1 MRRTAAT
8 LAIVAVLAPVAVSGE
23 PADRRVNVSD
33 APDVASAYARIVD
46 AAKEMCRESQTVRT
60 AAALRQCVRVVVA
73 RTVSASRDADLIGF
87 AQTQPTAA
95 KSYLTAARAD

>member
-1 MRRTAAT
+1 MIA
-8 LAIVAVLAPVAVSGE
+8 VVSVLAPGAVAGE
-23 PADRRVNVSD
+23 PADRRVDLSD

-46 AAKEMCRESQTVRT
+46 AAKDMCRESETVRT

-73 RTVSASRDADLIGF
+73 RTVTASRDADLISF

-95 KSYLTAARAD
+95 KSYLAASRAD